1 MARPVTT
8 ARRIRSGSPP
18 FLTWMAFAL
27 GALMLVGGAV
37 AMLGQ
42 LTSPTEEPGSEVAV
56 RVKDAVDFT
65 LPDFSGKA
73 VHLADY
79 RGRPVLVNL
88 WASWCPPCRAEMPD
102 LVAFY
107 QQHQT
112 EGLVMLAVDSADTRE
127 KAEAFM
133 RNQPMPFTV
142 LYDPK
147 GKVMDAFGVQG
158 LPSTFLI
165 DGKGKLLFA
174 WTGQITP
181 GLLNSR
187 VAPILSQ

>member
-1 MARPVTT
+1 MARPITT
-8 ARRIRSGSPP
+8 VRGARPASPP
-18 FLTWMAFAL
+18 FLTWLAFAV
-27 GALMLVGGAV
+27 GALMLIGGAV
-37 AMLGQ
+37 ALLGQ
-42 LTSPTEEPGSEVAV
+42 WGSTAEEPGSEVAV
-56 RVKDAVDFT
+56 RTKDGVDFT
-65 LPDFSGKA
+65 LPDFSGKTQR
-73 VHLADY
+73 LADY

-107 QQHQT
+107 QQHQS

-127 KAEAFM
+127 KAQAFM
-133 RNQPMPFTV
+133 RNQPMPFSV

-165 DGKGKLLFA
+165 DGEGKILFA

-181 GLLNSR
+181 GLLASR
-187 VAPILSQ
+187 VVPLLQR